1 VSGEARRQR
10 QSAFLGMNAPM
21 PPSQYLLLSLADHP
35 SASPEA
41 QRPCVAP
48 SGYVRCLNVA
58 GRWAVHGTTQ
68 IPLLVWHPAQAGAAQ
83 AAAERASQARN
94 APVEVVSRE
103 DANWLE
109 GRQIQVFTD
118 ACEPA
123 LLGSAAQSE
132 ARARRLRT
140 EADKLA
146 AFSLIVRAAS
156 TAADQEAFAEV
167 GRAAAQALRAKF
179 GGGSITS
186 TFAWLAGQAGR
197 DALQSVLAG
206 EVELSGP
213 LSLRE
218 VVEAAEL
225 ARKAERLR
233 EEG

>member
-1 VSGEARRQR
+1 
-10 QSAFLGMNAPM
+10 MNAPM
-21 PPSQYLLLSLADHP
+21 PPKQYLLLSLADHP

-41 QRPCVAP
+41 QRPCAAP
-48 SGYVRCLNVA
+48 SGYVRWLNVA
-58 GRWAVHGTTQ
+58 GRWAVHGTTD
-68 IPLLVWHPAQAGAAQ
+68 IPLLVWHSAQAGAAQ
-83 AAAERASQARN
+83 AAAERASEAR
-94 APVEVVSRE
+94 ACAVEVVSRG
-103 DANWLE
+103 DASWLE

-118 ACEPA
+118 ACESA
-123 LLGSAAQSE
+123 LLGPAAQGE
-132 ARARRLRT
+132 AKARRLRT

-156 TAADQEAFAEV
+156 TAADQATFAEV
-167 GRAAAQALRAKF
+167 GRAAARALRAKF

-197 DALQSVLAG
+197 DALESVLAG
-206 EVELSGP
+206 EVELTGP

-233 EEG
+233 EKS

>member
-1 VSGEARRQR
+1 
-10 QSAFLGMNAPM
+10 M

-35 SASPEA
+35 LASQEA
-41 QRPCVAP
+41 PRQGAAP
-48 SGYVRCLNVA
+48 SGDVRCLNVA
-58 GRWAVHGTTQ
+58 GRWAVHGTTHT
-68 IPLLVWHPAQAGAAQ
+68 PLLVWHPTQSGAAQ
-83 AAAERASQARN
+83 AAGERAAQARN
-94 APVEVVSRE
+94 APVEVVSRG
-103 DANWLE
+103 DASWLE
-109 GRQIQVFTD
+109 GCQIQVFTD
-118 ACEPA
+118 AFEPA

-146 AFSLIVRAAS
+146 AFSLIVRGAS

-186 TFAWLAGQAGR
+186 TFAWLAGQSGR
-197 DALQSVLAG
+197 DAMESVLVG
-206 EVELSGP
+206 EVELTGP
-213 LSLRE
+213 LSLRQ

-233 EEG
+233 EQS